1 MSETQREDGEHK
13 PLVCGGYLWHDSPL
27 ERRAS
32 AASHTSTYLSCQCCH
47 EHSCLFCEM
56 KHVMNDSNYPVSM
69 TASASGSARYHSS
82 PILLRTPPQK
92 RFLQNPSEH
101 HIQSCLSARH
111 AARRQLAF
119 KVCSAFRGR
128 SNAIAQQQNTE
139 CQSTKRQYKSNAERL
154 RMTPNFRPASCP
166 MIKQSKRTTLP
177 KTDPGN
183 RINGLFVNVKY

>member
-92 RFLQNPSEH
+92 RFLQNPSITSNH
-101 HIQSCLSARH
+101 ASALDMQRDANSPSKF
-111 AARRQLAF
+111 AARFAADQ
-119 KVCSAFRGR
+119 
-128 SNAIAQQQNTE
+128 
-139 CQSTKRQYKSNAERL
+139 
-154 RMTPNFRPASCP
+154 TPSHNN
-166 MIKQSKRTTLP
+166 
-177 KTDPGN
+177 KTQ
-183 RINGLFVNVKY
+183 NVKARSGNTNQMLNDCE

>member
-92 RFLQNPSEH
+92 RFLQNPSITSNH
-101 HIQSCLSARH
+101 ASALDMQRDANSLQSLQRVSRPIKRH
-111 AARRQLAF
+111 
-119 KVCSAFRGR
+119 
-128 SNAIAQQQNTE
+128 
-139 CQSTKRQYKSNAERL
+139 
-154 RMTPNFRPASCP
+154 
-166 MIKQSKRTTLP
+166 RTTT
-177 KTDPGN
+177 KH
-183 RINGLFVNVKY
+183 RMSKHEAAIQIKC